1 VFSHNQLYVAILMV
15 NSKKRLKIL
24 LKNEDDVD
32 TNVVSNMVY
41 REVLFLSQWGA
52 YESATP

>member
-1 VFSHNQLYVAILMV
+1 MFSHNQLYVAILMV